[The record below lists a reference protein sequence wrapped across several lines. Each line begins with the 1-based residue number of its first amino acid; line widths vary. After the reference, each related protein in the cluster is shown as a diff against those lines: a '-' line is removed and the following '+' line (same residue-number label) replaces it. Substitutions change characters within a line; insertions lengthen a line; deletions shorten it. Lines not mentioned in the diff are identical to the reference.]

1 VVDQNYGRPS
11 RLWQWNVGLQREIS
25 RDLVVEASYVANR
38 GVWWRASS
46 LVDYNALQPSIL
58 ASAYGLDWSNA
69 ADRTILSSAVNSAN
83 AARFRARIPY
93 AGFNQA
99 QTVAQSL
106 RPFPQF
112 TTLAV
117 TGAPLGSTW
126 YDSLQM
132 KATKR
137 LSHGLDFTWVYT
149 YSKELILGAD
159 NDLGGGVINDVFN
172 RAQNKQLSSFSRPHI
187 MVLAANYTLPKW
199 GPGRIVQSAVRDWQI
214 GAVLQYSSGLPI
226 QTPTSPTNNNGATLL
241 RSTFATRV
249 TGQPLYLQDINCGCY
264 DPARSIVLNEA
275 AWTNTPSGSWSPSAA
290 FYNDFRYMRR
300 PQELMSIGRIFRMG
314 EGRSLM
320 IRAEFSN
327 IFNRTLMTISGDTTA
342 TGGYVQPSRTL
353 GSNFVKDSLGRYTS
367 GFGTINATGTVN
379 GERQGTIVA
388 RFTF

>member
-1 VVDQNYGRPS
+1 MLFRS
-11 RLWQWNVGLQREIS
+11 NVGLQREIF
-25 RDLVVEASYVANR
+25 RDLVVEASYVGNR

-46 LVDYNALQPSIL
+46 LVDYNALQPSTL
-58 ASAYGLDWSNA
+58 QSAYGLDWSNA
-69 ADRTILSSAVNSAN
+69 ADRTILASAVNSAN

-117 TGAPLGSTW
+117 TGAPIGNTW

-159 NDLGGGVINDVFN
+159 NDLGGGVINDVYN
-172 RAQNKQLSSFSRPHI
+172 RAQNKQLSSFSRPHL

-199 GPGRIVQSAVRDWQI
+199 GPGRIVQSVVRDWQI

-226 QTPTSPTNNNGATLL
+226 QTPTSPSNNNSSTLL
-241 RSTFATRV
+241 RPTFATRV
-249 TGQPLYLQDINCGCY
+249 ADLSIACAALTTAACPSLVRMVNVIDTSLPTLSLPRDMNLYSPGAGAASVAANSKPGTAL
-264 DPARSIVLNEA
+264 PAISTTFTL
-275 AWTNTPSGSWSPSAA
+275 SPSAA
-290 FYNDFRYMRR
+290 N
-300 PQELMSIGRIFRMG
+300 GRIDDAICSTSSRNWLRAG
-314 EGRSLM
+314 ARLPSAACAGM
-320 IRAEFSN
+320 IETMNGCPLAGLKL
-327 IFNRTLMTISGDTTA
+327 I
-342 TGGYVQPSRTL
+342 TGGCDLVSVSSRQPA
-353 GSNFVKDSLGRYTS
+353 
-367 GFGTINATGTVN
+367 GTFN
-379 GERQGTIVA
+379 
-388 RFTF
+388 